1 MLVDSHCHLD
11 YHQRDGDVDDVVARA
26 RDADIGTIVTIC
38 TKLSE
43 AGIVRS
49 IAESYENVWCTVG
62 VHPHDAGDEYPKDAQ
77 MLIDL
82 SRNDKVVGIGESG
95 LDYFY
100 EHSPRDKQRKSF
112 LTHIEAARETGLP
125 LVVHSRNADDEM
137 ADILKSEMEK
147 GIFRGVMHCFS
158 SGPALAKAALEIGF
172 YISISGI
179 VTFKSAD
186 ELRDI
191 VAEVPLDRLLVE
203 TDAPYLTPEPH
214 RGKRNEPLHVRQTA
228 QKVADLKGI
237 DFESLADVT
246 TRNFFTLFDRAARR
260 LLRKTLENYNSWLW
274 CVFRR
279 TPNWCRLGRLRP
291 RKP

>member
-11 YHQRDGDVDDVVARA
+11 YHQRDGDIDDVVARA
-26 RDADIGTIVTIC
+26 QDAGIGTIVTIC

-43 AGIVRS
+43 ADNVRS
-49 IAESYENVWCTVG
+49 IAESYENIWCTVG

-82 SRNDKVVGIGESG
+82 SKNDKVVGIGESG
-95 LDYFY
+95 LDYYY
-100 EHSPRDKQRKSF
+100 EHSPRDDQRKSF

-125 LVVHSRNADDEM
+125 LVVHSRDADDEM
-137 ADILKSEMEK
+137 ADILKAEMEK

-158 SGPALAKAALEIGF
+158 SGPALAKAALELGF

-179 VTFKSAD
+179 VTFKSAQ

-237 DFESLADVT
+237 DLESLADVT
-246 TRNFFTLFDRAARR
+246 TRNFFTLFDRATAPV
-260 LLRKTLENYNSWLW
+260 TQENS
-274 CVFRR
+274 
-279 TPNWCRLGRLRP
+279 
-291 RKP
+291 

>member
-11 YHQRDGDVDDVVARA
+11 YHQRDGDIDDVVARA
-26 RDADIGTIVTIC
+26 QDAGIGTIVTIC

-43 AGIVRS
+43 ADNVRS

-82 SRNDKVVGIGESG
+82 SKNDKVVGIGESG
-95 LDYFY
+95 LDYYY
-100 EHSPRDKQRKSF
+100 EHSPRDEQRKSF

-125 LVVHSRNADDEM
+125 LVVHSRDADDEM
-137 ADILKSEMEK
+137 ADILKAEIEK

-179 VTFKSAD
+179 VTFKSAQ

-237 DFESLADVT
+237 DLESLADVT
-246 TRNFFTLFDRAARR
+246 TRNFFTLFDRARAPVNQ
-260 LLRKTLENYNSWLW
+260 ENS
-274 CVFRR
+274 
-279 TPNWCRLGRLRP
+279 
-291 RKP
+291 

>member
-26 RDADIGTIVTIC
+26 HDADIGTIVTIC

-77 MLIDL
+77 ILIDL

-125 LVVHSRNADDEM
+125 LVVHSRDADDEM
-137 ADILKSEMEK
+137 ANILKSEMEK

-186 ELRDI
+186 ELRNI

-246 TRNFFTLFDRAARR
+246 TRNFFKLFDRARAPVAQ
-260 LLRKTLENYNSWLW
+260 ENS
-274 CVFRR
+274 
-279 TPNWCRLGRLRP
+279 
-291 RKP
+291 

>member
-100 EHSPRDKQRKSF
+100 EHSSRDKQRKSF

-203 TDAPYLTPEPH
+203 TDAPYLSPEPL
-214 RGKRNEPLHVRQTA
+214 RGKNNEPSHIIHTVNFISKIKNLPNND
-228 QKVADLKGI
+228 VAKITSENFLK
-237 DFESLADVT
+237 
-246 TRNFFTLFDRAARR
+246 LF
-260 LLRKTLENYNSWLW
+260 KI
-274 CVFRR
+274 
-279 TPNWCRLGRLRP
+279 
-291 RKP
+291 KI

>member
-11 YHQRDGDVDDVVARA
+11 YHQRDGDIDDVVARA
-26 RDADIGTIVTIC
+26 QDADIGTIVTIC

-43 AGIVRS
+43 ADTVRS
-49 IAESYENVWCTVG
+49 IAETYENVWCTVG
-62 VHPHDAGDEYPKDAQ
+62 VHPHDAGDEYPEDAQ
-77 MLIDL
+77 MLIAL
-82 SRNDKVVGIGESG
+82 SKNDKVVGIGESG
-95 LDYFY
+95 LDYYY
-100 EHSPRDKQRKSF
+100 EHSPRDDQRKSF

-125 LVVHSRNADDEM
+125 LVVHSRDADDEM
-137 ADILKSEMEK
+137 ADILKAEMKK

-179 VTFKSAD
+179 VTFKSAH

-237 DFESLADVT
+237 DLESLADVT
-246 TRNFFTLFDRAARR
+246 TRNFFTLFDRATAPV
-260 LLRKTLENYNSWLW
+260 TQENS
-274 CVFRR
+274 
-279 TPNWCRLGRLRP
+279 
-291 RKP
+291 

>member
-11 YHQRDGDVDDVVARA
+11 YHQRDGDIDDVVARA
-26 RDADIGTIVTIC
+26 QDADIGTIVTIC

-43 AGIVRS
+43 ADIVRS

-62 VHPHDAGDEYPKDAQ
+62 VHPHDAGDEYPEDAQ

-82 SRNDKVVGIGESG
+82 SKNDKVVGIGESG
-95 LDYFY
+95 LDYYY
-100 EHSPRDKQRKSF
+100 EHSPRDDQRKSF

-125 LVVHSRNADDEM
+125 LVVHSRDADDEM
-137 ADILKSEMEK
+137 ADILKAEMKK

-179 VTFKSAD
+179 VTFKSAH

-214 RGKRNEPLHVRQTA
+214 RGKRNEPLYIRQTA
-228 QKVADLKGI
+228 HKVADLKGI
-237 DFESLADVT
+237 DFESLADMT
-246 TRNFFTLFDRAARR
+246 TRNFFTLFDRARAPV
-260 LLRKTLENYNSWLW
+260 TQENS
-274 CVFRR
+274 
-279 TPNWCRLGRLRP
+279 
-291 RKP
+291 

>member
-11 YHQRDGDVDDVVARA
+11 YHQRDGDIDDVVARA
-26 RDADIGTIVTIC
+26 QDADIGTIVTIC

-43 AGIVRS
+43 ADTVRS
-49 IAESYENVWCTVG
+49 IAETYENVWCTVG
-62 VHPHDAGDEYPKDAQ
+62 VHPHDAGDEYPEDAQ
-77 MLIDL
+77 MLIAL
-82 SRNDKVVGIGESG
+82 SKNDKVVGIGESG
-95 LDYFY
+95 LDYYY
-100 EHSPRDKQRKSF
+100 EHSPRDDQRKSF

-125 LVVHSRNADDEM
+125 LVVHSRDADDEM
-137 ADILKSEMEK
+137 ADILKAEIEK

-158 SGPALAKAALEIGF
+158 SGAALAKAALEIGF

-179 VTFKSAD
+179 VTFKSAQ

-237 DFESLADVT
+237 DLESLADVT
-246 TRNFFTLFDRAARR
+246 TRNFFTLFDRATAPV
-260 LLRKTLENYNSWLW
+260 TQENS
-274 CVFRR
+274 
-279 TPNWCRLGRLRP
+279 
-291 RKP
+291 